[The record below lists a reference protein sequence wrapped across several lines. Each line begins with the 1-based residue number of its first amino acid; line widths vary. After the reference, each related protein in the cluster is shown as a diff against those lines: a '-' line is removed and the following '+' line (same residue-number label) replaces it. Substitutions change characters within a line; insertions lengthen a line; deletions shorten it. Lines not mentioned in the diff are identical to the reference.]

1 MNIFHLLQLGTQN
14 FDGQQQSGNNRQ
26 SGGYGGNVGDSN
38 LNSGGYNNGRGQS
51 NYRRGG
57 RR

>member
-1 MNIFHLLQLGTQN
+1 MFVTLGAQN
-14 FDGQQQSGNNRQ
+14 FDGQPQSGNRH
-26 SGGYGGNVGDSN
+26 SGGYGGNGGNSSECN
-38 LNSGGYNNGRGQS
+38 FNSGGYNDGRGQS